1 MSLRLS
7 GSIDRR
13 NLNPRG
19 DLVRALLPSAWW
31 GILSTTSGLR
41 RMHQHQPQR
50 QLSRNTCRILWLNEG
65 PWFLTAYDS
74 PSNDYQLSV
83 GHRPV
88 AALKEYTVGSSM
100 TTMHAEHLA
109 ESRQQKRGAP
119 HLKRGTKREG
129 F

>member
-1 MSLRLS
+1 
-7 GSIDRR
+7 
-13 NLNPRG
+13 
-19 DLVRALLPSAWW
+19 
-31 GILSTTSGLR
+31 
-41 RMHQHQPQR
+41 MHQHQPQR